1 MSDLSPWKALF
12 DKASDIITAASHNPL
27 GIVALVVLLMF
38 IVGYIWFS
46 PDSTRVRIGI
56 FLAMIA
62 SALVFFLLG
71 LHGSQ
76 PRAATKAGPNPQS
89 AGSPPPGHEVTYV
102 GRVQD
107 RLTLLPVQSA
117 KAVIEIE
124 QTSRYDYTDSEGI
137 YRVKINQV
145 KPDSEARLHIQ
156 ADGYR
161 PFDLHL
167 DAESATSILPVRLD
181 PSKAAPAG
189 SPATR
194 KATYLGRVL
203 DEATRSPVVGAKV
216 VLGVRPPAY
225 TDNDG
230 VFWFDLPTRPR
241 GPVTIRASAQGYE
254 NHEQIVLPEESA
266 KPIDIRLMRPK
277 GDTAQH

>member
-1 MSDLSPWKALF
+1 MLDLSPLKDLIA
-12 DKASDIITAASHNPL
+12 KASDIITAASHNPL
-27 GIVALVVLLMF
+27 GIVALVVLAIF
-38 IVGYIWFS
+38 IVGYLWFN

-62 SALVFFLLG
+62 SALVFFLVG
-71 LHGSQ
+71 LHGS
-76 PRAATKAGPNPQS
+76 PPAPVPKAGPSSQPA
-89 AGSPPPGHEVTYV
+89 AGALPAREVTYV

-107 RLTLLPVQSA
+107 RLTLLPVQGA
-117 KAVIEIE
+117 KAEIEIE
-124 QTSRYDYTDSEGI
+124 QNSRYDYTDSEGV
-137 YRVKINQV
+137 YRVKINQA
-145 KPDSEARLHIQ
+145 KPDLESRLHIQ

-161 PFDLHL
+161 AFDLHL
-167 DAESATSILPVRLD
+167 GAESATSILPVRLD
-181 PSKAAPAG
+181 PMKTAAG

-230 VFWFDLPTRPR
+230 VFWFDLPTRPKE
-241 GPVTIRASAQGYE
+241 PVTIRASAQGFE
-254 NHEQIVLPEESA
+254 NGDQIVLPEESA
-266 KPIDIRLMRPK
+266 KPIDIRLKRPK
-277 GDTAQH
+277 GDSAQH

>member
-1 MSDLSPWKALF
+1 MSDLSPLKGLI

-27 GIVALVVLLMF
+27 GIVALVVLSIF
-38 IVGYIWFS
+38 IVGYLWFN

-62 SALVFFLLG
+62 SALVFFLVG
-71 LHGSQ
+71 LHGS
-76 PRAATKAGPNPQS
+76 PPGAVTKASPSLQPA
-89 AGSPPPGHEVTYV
+89 AGAPPAHEVTYV

-107 RLTLLPVQSA
+107 RLTLLPVQGA
-117 KAVIEIE
+117 QAEIEIE
-124 QTSRYDYTDSEGI
+124 QTPRYDYTDSEGI
-137 YRVKINQV
+137 YRVKINQA

-167 DAESATSILPVRLD
+167 GAESVSSILPVRLD
-181 PSKAAPAG
+181 PMKAASTG

-230 VFWFDLPTRPR
+230 VFWFDIPTRPK

-266 KPIDIRLMRPK
+266 KPIDIRLTRPK

>member
-46 PDSTRVRIGI
+46 PDSTRVRIGM

-62 SALVFFLLG
+62 SALVFFLVG
-71 LHGSQ
+71 LHGS
-76 PRAATKAGPNPQS
+76 
-89 AGSPPPGHEVTYV
+89 PPGQVTKETSKPKSGTGSASAHEVTYV

-117 KAVIEIE
+117 KAEIDIE
-124 QTSRYDYTDSEGI
+124 QKSRYDYTDSNGI
-137 YRVKINQV
+137 YRVKVNEAR
-145 KPDSEARLHIQ
+145 PDSEARLQIQ

-181 PSKAAPAG
+181 PSKAALAG

-230 VFWFDLPTRPR
+230 VFWFDLPTRPK

-266 KPIDIRLMRPK
+266 KPIDIRLVRPK